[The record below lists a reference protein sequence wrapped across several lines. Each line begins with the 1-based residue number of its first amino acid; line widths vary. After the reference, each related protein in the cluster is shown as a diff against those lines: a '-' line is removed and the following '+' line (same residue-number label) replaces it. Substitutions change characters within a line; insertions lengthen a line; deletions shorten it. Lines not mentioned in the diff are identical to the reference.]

1 MAFETDDAIAKTQ
14 RQINVTPRRWPDA
27 NGVNI
32 MGCNYLAWRRKA
44 MGLTVAELA
53 DLACVPAAAIEQ
65 YESGFVSMPKLD
77 TALRVCYALDTTV
90 EKAFTK
96 RDTSK
101 YAL

>member
-1 MAFETDDAIAKTQ
+1 MTIKTEDK
-14 RQINVTPRRWPDA
+14 ITTPRRWPEADRI
-27 NGVNI
+27 NF
-32 MGCNYLAWRRKA
+32 MGCNYLTWRRKA

-53 DLACVPAAAIEQ
+53 DLACVSAAAIEQ
-65 YESGFVSMPKLD
+65 YESGIVSMPKLD

-96 RDTSK
+96 RDTSE